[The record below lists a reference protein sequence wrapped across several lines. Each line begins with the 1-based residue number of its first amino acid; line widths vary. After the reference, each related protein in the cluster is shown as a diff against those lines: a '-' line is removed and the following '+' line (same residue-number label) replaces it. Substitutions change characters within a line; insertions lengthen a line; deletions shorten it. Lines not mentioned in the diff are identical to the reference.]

1 MAGAITARRRALLA
15 FLLSV
20 GGSQSASAQQGWS
33 PQPFIPNPQTRP
45 LSSAQATPSNSLRG
59 DSPVADDKPVVL
71 RWRSQTK
78 TQQLSTVSNQ
88 AVFAE
93 TPVAHSVQHPVTP
106 ASNWSDRTSPKS
118 NRIVR
123 SVVEP
128 ETFQDRWN
136 DRNESSTTVV
146 PAQFDVLPS
155 AKPGAE
161 ASNDLFDSHLLPP
174 KEPLPFKDNLPP
186 SNGMRSLIEP
196 SAPDSPSKP
205 LNPFPQ
211 KSQREEL
218 DLFPSDN
225 PSANDRIPSP
235 SDLNL
240 PPPNLRRSKDDDTSP
255 AKPKSAKRSD
265 VKCDDV
271 RDRAFSADI
280 DKIELDVAP
289 SFGVGPKDKLS
300 PEQKRDTFA
309 KSAPYRTWFDHTG
322 AQIADGRLVDFSH
335 NEIIIETQGGS
346 RSSIPLRKRSEPDST
361 YVFEAWGLP
370 MTCSL
375 GSERIAARI
384 YEPTTVAWKASGL
397 CHKPLY
403 FEEIQ
408 LERSGH
414 EYGPIVQPAI
424 STVHFFKNI
433 AFLPYKM
440 GINPMT
446 ECQYALGHYRPGNC
460 APWSIEPIP
469 LSLRGA
475 AEQAK
480 VITGAVLILP

>member
-1 MAGAITARRRALLA
+1 MLA
-15 FLLSV
+15 FLLAV
-20 GGSQSASAQQGWS
+20 GGAESTMAQQGWS
-33 PQPFIPNPQTRP
+33 PQPFVPDPQTRP
-45 LSSAQATPSNSLRG
+45 LSSAQATPSNRLRG
-59 DSPVADDKPVVL
+59 DSTAADDKPVVL
-71 RWRSQTK
+71 RWRGQTK
-78 TQQLSTVSNQ
+78 AQQLTTVSNQ

-93 TPVAHSVQHPVTP
+93 SPVAQSIQHPVTP
-106 ASNWSDRTSPKS
+106 AANWTERTSPQS

-123 SVVEP
+123 AVVEP
-128 ETFQDRWN
+128 EAFQDRWN
-136 DRNESSTTVV
+136 DRNDSSTSVV
-146 PAQFDVLPS
+146 PAQFDVPPT

-161 ASNDLFDSHLLPP
+161 ASNDLFDSNLLPP
-174 KEPLPFKDNLPP
+174 KEALPLKDSLPP

-196 SAPDSPSKP
+196 SAPDSPPKV
-205 LNPFPQ
+205 LNPFPPE
-211 KSQREEL
+211 SSRDEL

-225 PSANDRIPSP
+225 PSAKDRIPSP
-235 SDLNL
+235 SDLDL
-240 PPPNLRRSKDDDTSP
+240 PPPNLRRSKEDDTAE
-255 AKPKSAKRSD
+255 AKPKSTKRSD

-271 RDRAFSADI
+271 RERAFSADI
-280 DKIELDVAP
+280 DKIQLDVAP

-300 PEQKRDTFA
+300 SEEKRDTFA
-309 KSAPYRTWFDHTG
+309 KSAPHRTWFDQSG
-322 AQIADGRLVDFSH
+322 AQIADGRLVDFAH
-335 NEIIIETQGGS
+335 NQIIIETQGGS
-346 RSSIPLRKRSEPDST
+346 RSSIPLRKLSEPDAT

-403 FEEIQ
+403 FEDIQ

-414 EYGPIVQPAI
+414 EYGPIIQPAI
-424 STVHFFKNI
+424 SSVHFFKNI

-475 AEQAK
+475 AAQAK
-480 VITGAVLILP
+480 VITGAVLVLP